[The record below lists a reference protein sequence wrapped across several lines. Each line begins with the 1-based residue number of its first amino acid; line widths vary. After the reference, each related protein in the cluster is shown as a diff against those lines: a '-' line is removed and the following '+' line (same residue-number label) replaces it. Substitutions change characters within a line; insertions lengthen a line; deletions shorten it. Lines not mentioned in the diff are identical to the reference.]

1 MKKVLPRKISCLS
14 AMIML
19 CVSGGS
25 AFADTSIVPVGGNVN
40 LTANNVPVVNIN
52 QPGQDGVS
60 HNQYSQFDVGS
71 QGAVLNNAQGSAQ
84 SQLAGAINA
93 NPNLSAGAA
102 KVILNEIN
110 SSDKTLLN
118 GMIEVAGQ
126 KADVIVANR
135 SGITCNGCGFINT
148 GTGVLTTGE
157 LQFKDKRFTGYN
169 VTDGTITFE
178 GKGLQKGDV
187 DYTAVIA
194 RAENIN
200 AAVQAK
206 SLLVLAGKKTVTADL
221 TRYTDLE
228 NKEQSPEVLV
238 DVSQLGGMYAGKIN
252 LIANENGVGVNNN
265 PQISLRNKGELITDG
280 DNLILTAA
288 SVVNQGKIT
297 SGASAAIQTTA
308 LNNSGDIKV
317 NDVAYINTTSLQ
329 NEKNISSNNE
339 LSINST
345 SLANKVGG
353 NITSH
358 QGGMMLNSTSF
369 SNDGNIS
376 ARGNIV
382 QSGTSFSNSG
392 SLTSAQGG
400 ITSSGTSFYN
410 TGNISAYNNIT
421 RTGTSFGN
429 SGKMVSTQGSVFNN
443 GRDINKPVVVSPPQ
457 QNPWWSSW
465 WYPLW

>member
-157 LQFKDKRFTGYN
+157 LQFKDKQFTGYN

-221 TRYTDLE
+221 TRYTNVD
-228 NKEQSPEVLV
+228 NKDKSPEVLV
-238 DVSQLGGMYAGKIN
+238 DVSQLGGMYAGKII
-252 LIANENGVGVNNN
+252 LIANENGVGVNDST
-265 PQISLRNKGELITDG
+265 PVSLRNNGEVVTDG
-280 DNLILTAA
+280 GDMLLSATALSNAGKIAAGGNANLATTVL
-288 SVVNQGKIT
+288 SNQGDIT
-297 SGASAAIQTTA
+297 ANNAI
-308 LNNSGDIKV
+308 
-317 NDVAYINTTSLQ
+317 
-329 NEKNISSNNE
+329 NI
-339 LSINST
+339 
-345 SLANKVGG
+345 
-353 NITSH
+353 
-358 QGGMMLNSTSF
+358 NSTSF
-369 SNDGNIS
+369 SNSKNINSKNNIDIKSTTTSNNGKIVSQQGGVTVADTTFSNNGSIQAKNNIS
-376 ARGNIV
+376 HRGML
-382 QSGTSFSNSG
+382 FSNNG
-392 SLTSAQGG
+392 TLT
-400 ITSSGTSFYN
+400 
-410 TGNISAYNNIT
+410 
-421 RTGTSFGN
+421 
-429 SGKMVSTQGSVFNN
+429 STQGSVFNN
-443 GRDINKPVVVSPPQ
+443 GVDIYKPVVVSPPQ

-465 WYPLW
+465 WYPRW

>member
-25 AFADTSIVPVGGNVN
+25 AFADTSIVPVSGNVN
-40 LTANNVPVVNIN
+40 LTVNNVPVVNIN

-157 LQFKDKRFTGYN
+157 LQFKDKQFTGYN

-221 TRYTDLE
+221 TRYTNVD
-228 NKEQSPEVLV
+228 NKDKSPEVLV
-238 DVSQLGGMYAGKIN
+238 DVSQLGGMYAGKII
-252 LIANENGVGVNNN
+252 LIANENGVGVNDST
-265 PQISLRNKGELITDG
+265 PVSLRNNGEVVTDG
-280 DNLILTAA
+280 GDMLLSATVLSNAGKIAAGGNANLATTVL
-288 SVVNQGKIT
+288 SNQGDIT
-297 SGASAAIQTTA
+297 ANNA
-308 LNNSGDIKV
+308 LNI
-317 NDVAYINTTSLQ
+317 
-329 NEKNISSNNE
+329 
-339 LSINST
+339 
-345 SLANKVGG
+345 
-353 NITSH
+353 
-358 QGGMMLNSTSF
+358 NSTSF
-369 SNDGNIS
+369 SNSKNINSKNNIDIQSTTTSNNGKIVSQQGGVTVSDTTFSNNGTIQAKNNIS
-376 ARGNIV
+376 HRGML
-382 QSGTSFSNSG
+382 FSNNG
-392 SLTSAQGG
+392 TLT
-400 ITSSGTSFYN
+400 
-410 TGNISAYNNIT
+410 
-421 RTGTSFGN
+421 
-429 SGKMVSTQGSVFNN
+429 STQGSVFNN
-443 GRDINKPVVVSPPQ
+443 GVDINKPVVVSPPQ

-465 WYPLW
+465 WYPRW

>member
-84 SQLAGAINA
+84 SQLAGTINA

-157 LQFKDKRFTGYN
+157 LQFKDKQFTGYN
-169 VTDGTITFE
+169 VTGGTITFE

-221 TRYTDLE
+221 TRYTNVD
-228 NKEQSPEVLV
+228 NKDKSPEVLV
-238 DVSQLGGMYAGKIN
+238 DVSQLGGMYAGKII
-252 LIANENGVGVNNN
+252 LIANENGVGVNDST
-265 PQISLRNKGELITDG
+265 PVSLRNNGEVVTDG
-280 DNLILTAA
+280 GDMLLSATALSNAGKIAAGGNANLATTVL
-288 SVVNQGKIT
+288 SNQGDIT
-297 SGASAAIQTTA
+297 ANNAI
-308 LNNSGDIKV
+308 
-317 NDVAYINTTSLQ
+317 
-329 NEKNISSNNE
+329 NI
-339 LSINST
+339 
-345 SLANKVGG
+345 
-353 NITSH
+353 
-358 QGGMMLNSTSF
+358 NSTSF
-369 SNDGNIS
+369 SNSKNINSKNNIDIQSTTTSNNGKIVSQQGGVTVSDTTFSNNGTIQAKNNIS
-376 ARGNIV
+376 HRGML
-382 QSGTSFSNSG
+382 FSNNG
-392 SLTSAQGG
+392 TLT
-400 ITSSGTSFYN
+400 
-410 TGNISAYNNIT
+410 
-421 RTGTSFGN
+421 
-429 SGKMVSTQGSVFNN
+429 STQGSVFNN
-443 GRDINKPVVVSPPQ
+443 GVDIYKPVVVSPPQ

-465 WYPLW
+465 WYPRW

>member
-14 AMIML
+14 AMIMFCL
-19 CVSGGS
+19 SGGA
-25 AFADTSIVPVGGNVN
+25 AFADASIVPVGGNVN
-40 LTANNVPVVNIN
+40 LAANNVPVVNIN

-84 SQLAGAINA
+84 SQLAGAITA

-157 LQFKDKRFTGYN
+157 LQFKDKQFTGYS
-169 VTDGTITFE
+169 VTGGTVAFE

-221 TRYTDLE
+221 TRYINLE
-228 NKEQSPEVLV
+228 NKEKSPEVLV
-238 DVSQLGGMYAGKIN
+238 DVSQLGGMYAGKII
-252 LIANENGVGVNNN
+252 LIANENGVGVNDST
-265 PQISLRNKGELITDG
+265 PVSLRNNGELVTDG
-280 DNLILTAA
+280 GDMLLSATSLSNAGKIAAGGNANLATTVL
-288 SVVNQGKIT
+288 SNQGDIT
-297 SGASAAIQTTA
+297 ANNA
-308 LNNSGDIKV
+308 LN
-317 NDVAYINTTSLQ
+317 
-329 NEKNISSNNE
+329 IS
-339 LSINST
+339 
-345 SLANKVGG
+345 A
-353 NITSH
+353 
-358 QGGMMLNSTSF
+358 TSF
-369 SNDGNIS
+369 SNAKDISAKNNIDIKSTTTSNNGTIVSQQGGVTVSDTTFSNNGTIRAKNNIS
-376 ARGNIV
+376 HK
-382 QSGTSFSNSG
+382 GTLFSNNG
-392 SLTSAQGG
+392 TLT
-400 ITSSGTSFYN
+400 
-410 TGNISAYNNIT
+410 
-421 RTGTSFGN
+421 
-429 SGKMVSTQGSVFNN
+429 STQGSVFNN
-443 GRDINKPVVVSPPQ
+443 GRDINYKPPVVTPPT
-457 QNPWWSSW
+457 NSWWSSW
-465 WYPLW
+465 WSRSW

>member
-157 LQFKDKRFTGYN
+157 LQFKDKQFTGYN
-169 VTDGTITFE
+169 VTGGTITFE

-221 TRYTDLE
+221 TRYTNVD
-228 NKEQSPEVLV
+228 NKDKSPEVLV
-238 DVSQLGGMYAGKIN
+238 DVSQLGGMYAGKII
-252 LIANENGVGVNNN
+252 LIANENGVGVNDST
-265 PQISLRNKGELITDG
+265 PVSLRNNGEVVTDG
-280 DNLILTAA
+280 GDMLLSATALSNAGKIAAGGNANLATTVL
-288 SVVNQGKIT
+288 SNQGDIT
-297 SGASAAIQTTA
+297 ANNAI
-308 LNNSGDIKV
+308 
-317 NDVAYINTTSLQ
+317 
-329 NEKNISSNNE
+329 NI
-339 LSINST
+339 
-345 SLANKVGG
+345 
-353 NITSH
+353 
-358 QGGMMLNSTSF
+358 NSTSF
-369 SNDGNIS
+369 SNSKNINSKNNIDIQSTTTSNNGKIVSQQGGVTVSDTTFSNNGTIQAKNNIS
-376 ARGNIV
+376 HRGML
-382 QSGTSFSNSG
+382 FSNNG
-392 SLTSAQGG
+392 TLT
-400 ITSSGTSFYN
+400 
-410 TGNISAYNNIT
+410 
-421 RTGTSFGN
+421 
-429 SGKMVSTQGSVFNN
+429 STQGSVFNN
-443 GRDINKPVVVSPPQ
+443 GVDIYKPVVVSPPQ

-465 WYPLW
+465 WYPRW